1 MLAFGKKSWTVAK
14 MCLCIITPTPSIPF
28 YLKILKKKQLF
39 WLLVV
44 CWFSIQTLYAQN
56 DSVLLLEPVLI
67 KGYRFSEFQTGSF
80 LQQIS
85 FENNLNSIGQNIHQS
100 LAFNSSIYIKNG
112 GPTLLASTASRGST
126 AQQTATVWCGIPIE
140 SPMLGLNDLS
150 TLPVFLFDGMGVL
163 YGAQSSLFGSGNIGG
178 TIQLNHSK
186 QINKGIHGQ
195 VFLQAGSFESF
206 NQGLKVSYAG
216 SKLSMQFKYLHQN
229 ALNNF
234 EYEWPGIGIQKMK
247 HAGINQ
253 HAVLHEINFNPNQSH
268 AISFK
273 IWLQSN
279 KRFIPDVIGGSI
291 DNAEQTNQ
299 FARNIL
305 EYKYSKGIYQLQS
318 RTAYFNEMF
327 NYRSISTNN
336 SNSRFYQ
343 MSQAIDQ
350 TWSLK
355 QHKFLFS
362 TQYLLVNGFVDNY
375 ITDKRYQQPSILGT
389 IQSTWFNQKF
399 ETQLNVRKQWYN
411 EKSLPL
417 VPSFGFNWKWRKCF
431 SINGNLATGFRMPTM
446 NDLYW
451 KPGGNEQ
458 LKPEESKSIEIGASV
473 KHKEFSFR
481 LNIYYKLC
489 TNQITWIANSSGFWQ
504 AENIQ
509 NAEVKGAELFWQW
522 EKKWKNWNFILKGQ
536 HDYCVALNKSTVDLN
551 VYNKQMMY
559 VPKIKHLFQFA
570 IKYRQIALEYIHQY
584 VGQRFYTNDNTAALS
599 DYQIGNIFLQKS
611 IDLKHSN
618 GINLHIGVQNCW
630 NQNYQNILNWPMP
643 KRQLQLTFTYN
654 F

>member
-1 MLAFGKKSWTVAK
+1 
-14 MCLCIITPTPSIPF
+14 
-28 YLKILKKKQLF
+28 
-39 WLLVV
+39 
-44 CWFSIQTLYAQN
+44 LYAQN
-56 DSVLLLEPVLI
+56 DSVRLLEPVLI